1 MIFWL
6 LALVLLASLAG
17 LGYRQGAI
25 RMAFSSVGILL
36 GALLAGPLGKL
47 LKPLLIGLGLA
58 TLAAGALG
66 TNPVIQIYA
75 AFSAYKADGSVVW
88 PDGLTGTHALFTAP
102 TVPASILI
110 ANVPIQT
117 ANVAAV
123 WSMRSLVAANYGQRF
138 RDVIFW
144 AVNATGLAL
153 TTTPAE
159 QQITLYPFDLSV

>member
-1 MIFWL
+1 M
-6 LALVLLASLAG
+6 
-17 LGYRQGAI
+17 
-25 RMAFSSVGILL
+25 
-36 GALLAGPLGKL
+36 
-47 LKPLLIGLGLA
+47 
-58 TLAAGALG
+58 
-66 TNPVIQIYA
+66 IQIYA